1 MHSFRNCILCYLC
14 LTFDLKHFSCFF
26 FWTKLVLVNSLVFT
40 FSTSVLPLMSILHK
54 TLTITTYTAK
64 ILMTEVAIF
73 LYPDSFE
80 DLNNVISEC
89 KLLIFTGKTCS
100 ERSKL
105 RPSVT
110 FRPVGM
116 DE

>member
-1 MHSFRNCILCYLC
+1 M
-14 LTFDLKHFSCFF
+14 
-26 FWTKLVLVNSLVFT
+26 
-40 FSTSVLPLMSILHK
+40 
-54 TLTITTYTAK
+54 A
-64 ILMTEVAIF
+64 EVAIF

-80 DLNNVISEC
+80 ELNNVISEC

-105 RPSVT
+105 RPSIT